1 MFEHGIFQWKYIHH
15 PAGVYHGISPWKTP
29 WGPWRSGI
37 FALEGMLGVMSGVY
51 DPRGGP
57 AGGVKWDKAPEKM
70 DLRLGAALEDFEVT
84 HEKWDYNGII
94 MGLQWDYNGIIM
106 GL

>member
-1 MFEHGIFQWKYIHH
+1 MEIHH
-15 PAGVYHGISPWKTP
+15 PTGVYHGISPWKTR
-29 WGPWRSGI
+29 RSGI

-57 AGGVKWDKAPEKM
+57 AGGVKWDKEPEKM

-84 HEKWDYNGII
+84 HEKWDYHGII
-94 MGLQWDYNGIIM
+94 MEL
-106 GL
+106 

>member
-1 MFEHGIFQWKYIHH
+1 MEIHH
-15 PAGVYHGISPWKTP
+15 PTGVYHGISPWKTR
-29 WGPWRSGI
+29 RSGI

-70 DLRLGAALEDFEVT
+70 DLRLGAAQVGFRSDP
-84 HEKWDYNGII
+84 
-94 MGLQWDYNGIIM
+94 
-106 GL
+106 